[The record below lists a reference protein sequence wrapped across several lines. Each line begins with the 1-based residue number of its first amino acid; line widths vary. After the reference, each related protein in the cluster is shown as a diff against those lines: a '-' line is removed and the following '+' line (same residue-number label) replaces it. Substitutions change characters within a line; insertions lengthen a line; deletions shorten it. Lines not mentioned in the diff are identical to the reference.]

1 MGRKEFIARRV
12 VQIVIIYFAVATA
25 LFFLFRFS
33 PGNPLTQFIG
43 PGFTP
48 EQAALLRER
57 FGLDEPLYIQ
67 YIKWL
72 QSAATFSFG
81 ISFSRSDPVWD
92 VISGQILNTLVLMFT
107 SIIIA
112 YVIAIPIGA
121 YLAWNRGSRTETGGI
136 LIALV
141 SRSAPVFWTGLLLL
155 WVVGFHFG
163 WLPTGGMSTTGV
175 SYDGRL
181 DLYLSFDFLK
191 HLILPATAQAF
202 YYFSLPALLMR
213 NSMIDVL
220 NEDYVNFA
228 DLKGLS
234 DRRVMMK
241 HAARTAMLPVVTAFA
256 MGAARAIGASIV
268 IETVFA
274 WPGIG
279 RQITRS
285 LVSSDYPV
293 VQGIYLVMTVMVL
306 GANLFADLVYGYLD
320 PRVTY
325 D

>member
-1 MGRKEFIARRV
+1 MGRKEFVVRRV

-33 PGNPLTQFIG
+33 PGNPLAQFIG

-48 EQAALLRER
+48 EQAELLRER
-57 FGLDEPLYIQ
+57 FGLNDPLHIQ

-81 ISFSRSDPVWD
+81 ISFSRSDPVWS
-92 VISGQILNTLVLMFT
+92 VISGQILNTLVLMLT

-112 YVIAIPIGA
+112 YLIAVPIGA
-121 YLAWNRGSRTETGGI
+121 YLAWNRGSKTETTGI
-136 LIALV
+136 LVGLV

-155 WVVGFHFG
+155 WVFGFHFG
-163 WLPTGGMSTTGV
+163 WLPTGGMSTTGA
-175 SYDGRL
+175 SYNSRL
-181 DLYLSFDFLK
+181 DLYTSIDFLQ

-202 YYFSLPALLMR
+202 YYFSLPMLLMR
-213 NSMIDVL
+213 NSMIDIL
-220 NEDYVNFA
+220 NEDYVEFA

-293 VQGIYLVMTVMVL
+293 VQGIYLIMTVMVL

>member
-1 MGRKEFIARRV
+1 MGRKEFIARRI
-12 VQIVIIYFAVATA
+12 VQIVIVYFAVATA
-25 LFFLFRFS
+25 LFFLFRFA
-33 PGNPLTQFIG
+33 PGNPLSQFIG

-48 EQAALLRER
+48 EQAELLRER
-57 FGLDEPLYIQ
+57 FGLNDPVHIQ
-67 YIKWL
+67 YLRWL
-72 QSAATFSFG
+72 QNAATFSFG
-81 ISFSRSDPVWD
+81 ISISRSEPVFD
-92 VISGQILNTLVLMFT
+92 VISGQIVNTLVLMFS
-107 SIIIA
+107 SITIAYIIA
-112 YVIAIPIGA
+112 VPIGA
-121 YLAWNRGSRTETGGI
+121 YLAWNRGSRKESIGI
-136 LIALV
+136 MIGLI

-155 WVVGFHFG
+155 WVIGFHYG
-163 WLPTGGMSTTGV
+163 WLPTGGMTYTET
-175 SYDGRL
+175 SYDSRFA
-181 DLYLSFDFLK
+181 LYTSVDFLK

-202 YYFSLPALLMR
+202 YYFSLPMLLMR
-213 NSMIDVL
+213 NSMIDIL
-220 NEDYVNFA
+220 NEDYVKFA

-234 DRRVMMK
+234 DRQVMMK

-285 LVSSDYPV
+285 LASADYPV
-293 VQGIYLVMTVMVL
+293 VQGIYLVMVVMVL
-306 GANLFADLVYGYLD
+306 GANLIADLVYGYLD